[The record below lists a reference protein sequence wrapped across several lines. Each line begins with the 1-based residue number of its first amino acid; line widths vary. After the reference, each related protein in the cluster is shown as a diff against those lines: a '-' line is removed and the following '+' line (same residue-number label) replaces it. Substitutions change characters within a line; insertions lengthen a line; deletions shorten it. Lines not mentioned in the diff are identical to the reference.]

1 MEARSSPAPPEDGA
15 PTRRRVPR
23 TAPTW
28 ASAALVAGLLAS
40 VAAGIGTCRAV
51 GPYGDGPFGAGFRR
65 LPAAD
70 GPGTV
75 LVHDARAGPD
85 VVRAVIDEGTGRVRE
100 LRLAPG
106 GDFAAAL
113 RLHVEEDGGVRTP
126 RDLDGDGVPDRW
138 EYYADV
144 RDVESGE
151 IEKVGFSLA
160 GDGVVDAWAFHDEA
174 GEIRRVEV
182 STGRDGVVDRWEH
195 YRSGALVRVE
205 SDRDRDGR
213 VDEWSTFSD
222 GILESTR
229 SDADGDGLPDT
240 EEPGER

>member
-1 MEARSSPAPPEDGA
+1 MDARPSPAPPEDGA

-23 TAPTW
+23 RVPTW
-28 ASAALVAGLLAS
+28 ASASLVAGLLAS
-40 VAAGIGTCRAV
+40 VAAGIAACRAV

-65 LPAAD
+65 LPAAEA
-70 GPGTV
+70 GGTV

-106 GDFAAAL
+106 GDFAVAL

-144 RDVESGE
+144 RDVASGD
-151 IEKVGFSLA
+151 IEKLGFSLA
-160 GDGVVDAWAFHDEA
+160 GDEVVDAWAYHDEA
-174 GEIRRVEV
+174 GEIRRVDV

-195 YRSGALVRVE
+195 YRSGALLRVE

-213 VDEWSTFSD
+213 VDHWSTFSG
-222 GILESTR
+222 GILKSTQ
-229 SDADGDGLPDT
+229 SDADDDGLPDLP
-240 EEPGER
+240 EPGER

>member
-1 MEARSSPAPPEDGA
+1 MEARSSPAPRKNGA
-15 PTRRRVPR
+15 PTRSRVLRR
-23 TAPTW
+23 APTW
-28 ASAALVAGLLAS
+28 ASASLVAGLLAS
-40 VAAGIGTCRAV
+40 VAAGVGTCRAV

-85 VVRAVIDEGTGRVRE
+85 VVRAVIDAGTGRVRE

-113 RLHVEEDGGVRTP
+113 RLHVEEDGSVRTP

-160 GDGVVDAWAFHDEA
+160 GDAVVDAWAFHDEA

-195 YRSGALVRVE
+195 YRDGTLVRVE
-205 SDRDRDGR
+205 SDRDGDGR
-213 VDEWSTFSD
+213 VDHWSTFSD
-222 GILESTR
+222 GILESTQ
-229 SDADGDGLPDT
+229 SDADGDGLPDPQ
-240 EEPGER
+240 EPGER

>member
-1 MEARSSPAPPEDGA
+1 MEARSSPAPRKNDA
-15 PTRRRVPR
+15 PTRSRVPR
-23 TAPTW
+23 RAPPW
-28 ASAALVAGLLAS
+28 AAASLVAGLLAS
-40 VAAGIGTCRAV
+40 VAGGIATCRAV

-65 LPAAD
+65 LPAAEA
-70 GPGTV
+70 GATV
-75 LVHDARAGPD
+75 LVHDARVGPD

-144 RDVESGE
+144 REVESGE

-160 GDGVVDAWAFHDEA
+160 GDEVVDAWAYHDEA

-195 YRSGALVRVE
+195 YRGGALVRVE

-213 VDEWSTFSD
+213 VDHWSTFS
-222 GILESTR
+222 GGVLESTR
-229 SDADGDGLPDT
+229 SDADGDGIPDPP
-240 EEPGER
+240 EPGER

>member
-1 MEARSSPAPPEDGA
+1 MDARSSPAPPEDGA

-23 TAPTW
+23 SAPTW
-28 ASAALVAGLLAS
+28 ASASLVAGLLAS
-40 VAAGIGTCRAV
+40 VAAGVATCRAV

-70 GPGTV
+70 ARATV
-75 LVHDARAGPD
+75 LVHDSRAGRD
-85 VVRAVIDEGTGRVRE
+85 IVRAVIDEGTGRVRE

-144 RDVESGE
+144 RDIESGE

-160 GDGVVDAWAFHDEA
+160 GDEVVDAWAFHDEA

-222 GILESTR
+222 GILSSTQ
-229 SDADGDGLPDT
+229 SDADGDGLPDPP
-240 EEPGER
+240 EPGER